1 MCVGFL
7 IASKQMKL
15 SPKSCTQKTKKKKHT
30 KSDWGLSSLLS
41 FQFCVFSPC
50 SLLHTF
56 VLFACLSCSAYNCI
70 PKVGQISSFGCGKN
84 PIRTKSKNFYRN
96 RRENPNQT
104 KIVFFLLVGAT
115 FLWHW
120 CSVGGRVLPEQWKK
134 KAYQLLLQ
142 HIVLGCVFACVS
154 DGSLGTLGDF
164 QLCCLGVKM
173 CPCGREHFICV
184 LVRLADGKVFVERR
198 WYLGCLG
205 KWEKFS
211 PPRRKPFG
219 RV

>member
-1 MCVGFL
+1 M
-7 IASKQMKL
+7 
-15 SPKSCTQKTKKKKHT
+15 
-30 KSDWGLSSLLS
+30 
-41 FQFCVFSPC
+41 
-50 SLLHTF
+50 
-56 VLFACLSCSAYNCI
+56 
-70 PKVGQISSFGCGKN
+70 
-84 PIRTKSKNFYRN
+84 
-96 RRENPNQT
+96 
-104 KIVFFLLVGAT
+104 
-115 FLWHW
+115 
-120 CSVGGRVLPEQWKK
+120 LPEQRKK

-184 LVRLADGKVFVERR
+184 LVRLAGMAKFSSKDDGTSAAR
-198 WYLGCLG
+198 G

-211 PPRRKPFG
+211 SPRRKPFG